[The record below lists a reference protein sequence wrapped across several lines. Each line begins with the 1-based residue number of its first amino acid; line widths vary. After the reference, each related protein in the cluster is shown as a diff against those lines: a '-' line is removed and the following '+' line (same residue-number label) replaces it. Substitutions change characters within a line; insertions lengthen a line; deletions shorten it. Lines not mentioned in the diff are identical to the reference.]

1 MKQLH
6 IYMIIVSL
14 VMLAG
19 CKSYTG
25 TVSVV
30 VNKVVEEDVHTAE
43 PALKRVVMEEREDVV
58 NQIMKAVQQK
68 KKVAG
73 VDVEKATAQYEI
85 QIVYPNEK
93 SDHYFVWVDVEKG
106 EVRVLQGNVMYE
118 LEDEAEETLLQIF
131 YEYKEGQQLVWGIF
145 PSVLV

>member
-14 VMLAG
+14 VMLVG

-30 VNKVVEEDVHTAE
+30 VNKVVEEDAHAAE
-43 PALKRVVMEEREDVV
+43 PALKRVVTEEREDVV
-58 NQIMKAVQQK
+58 TQIMEAVQQRT
-68 KKVAG
+68 KVVG
-73 VDVEKATAQYEI
+73 VDVKKATAQYEI

-93 SDHYFVWVDVEKG
+93 SDHYFIWIDVEKN
-106 EVRVLQGNVMYE
+106 EVTVLQGNVMYE
-118 LEDEAEETLLQIF
+118 LKEEAEETLLQIF
-131 YEYKEGQQLVWGIF
+131 HEYKEGQQLVRGIF